1 MYLYMVVLN
10 YIYDHC
16 VQKVSLLQLENCSH
30 VFDFLN
36 VEKCSNSFHLS
47 IESVCPVY
55 NVFLYTIRI
64 NLFSHSDNSRI
75 FNANQA
81 PYNIF

>member
-36 VEKCSNSFHLS
+36 VEKCSNSLHL
-47 IESVCPVY
+47 
-55 NVFLYTIRI
+55 
-64 NLFSHSDNSRI
+64 
-75 FNANQA
+75 
-81 PYNIF
+81 